1 MALGNVH
8 LTPQLVQA
16 VRDAVDIV
24 DIAGEH
30 TQLRKAGRR
39 HTGLCP
45 LHKEKTPSFSVD
57 STEGLYYCF
66 GCGQGGDAIKLHML
80 LSGDDFPA
88 AIETLAKRYGIPLPQ
103 RSTQRPGGREE
114 PDLEAV
120 LEAAAEYFQ
129 AQLRQHQGPE
139 AYLRR
144 RKISPATI
152 ERFGLGYAPEGWRHL
167 VEALHPRIPMAQLE
181 AAGLVAR
188 SEKDET
194 RPYDRFRHRLMF
206 PIRTAAGRLVGF
218 GGRTLGDDRAKYINT
233 QETDQFRKGYQL
245 YGLDVAKRAIRDAGR
260 ALLVEGYFDVLGA
273 VESGIEWAVASM
285 GTALTENQAKMLKRY
300 SEEVIV
306 GYDGDEA
313 GEKAFRRGLPLLLAQ
328 GLGVRRARFGSGLDP
343 DSLRLE
349 AGPEAV
355 VKAVEGAPDGV
366 MFELDRLIP
375 DRGLLDPQAKARAAR
390 AATEILS
397 PIPDGVLR
405 YSYSRQ
411 VADRLGVPVELL
423 WRRLARQSEQ
433 AGVAAVEPVRKRGLV
448 RSLEE
453 KALQLL
459 LAGAEPLPAAKDLP
473 SEEVFFDKECRNIYR
488 TFYDLY
494 RDGDEQRPA
503 VRLVHSGLEGDGGEV
518 DLLARLL
525 LEEPSESPGGELQE
539 AFGQLERRWLQQRLR
554 VLASEISKAQQD
566 GDSERLEN
574 LVKKKTEIS
583 RALHTRS

>member
-1 MALGNVH
+1 MALGNIH

-24 DIAGEH
+24 DIAGDH
-30 TQLRKAGRR
+30 TKLRKAGRR

-57 STEGLYYCF
+57 TAQGLFYCF
-66 GCGQGGDAIKLHML
+66 GCGQGGDAIKLHMM

-103 RSTQRPGGREE
+103 RAARRPGAREE

-129 AQLRQHQGPE
+129 TQLKRHKGPE

-144 RKISPATI
+144 RKISPDSV

-167 VEALHPRIPMAQLE
+167 VEALHPRIPMGELE
-181 AAGLVAR
+181 AAGLVGR

-206 PIRTAAGRLVGF
+206 PIRTAAGRMVGF

-233 QETDQFRKGYQL
+233 QETEQFRKGYLL
-245 YGLDVAKRAIRDAGR
+245 YGLDTAKRAIRDTGT

-273 VESGIEWAVASM
+273 VESGIEWTVASM
-285 GTALTENQAKMLKRY
+285 GTALTESQAKVLKRY
-300 SEEVIV
+300 CEEVVV

-313 GEKAFRRGLPLLLAQ
+313 GEKAFRRSLPLLLAQ
-328 GLGVRRARFGSGLDP
+328 GLGVRRAHFGSGQDP

-355 VKAVEGAPDGV
+355 VKAVEEAPDGV
-366 MFELDRLIP
+366 MLELDRLIP
-375 DRGLLDPQAKARAAR
+375 DRGLLDPQAKSRAAR
-390 AATEILS
+390 AATEILA

-423 WRRLARQSEQ
+423 WRRLARQGEQ
-433 AGVAAVEPVRKRGLV
+433 AEEASPAPGRSRGIV

-453 KALQLL
+453 KVLQLL
-459 LAGAEPLPAAKDLP
+459 LAGPDPPPAAADLP
-473 SEEVFFDKECRNIYR
+473 SAEVYFDKECRNIYQA
-488 TFYDLY
+488 FYDLY
-494 RDGDEQRPA
+494 RSGDGQRPE
-503 VRLVHSGLEGDGGEV
+503 VRKVHSGLEGNSAEV

-525 LEEPSESPGGELQE
+525 LEELSESRVGELEE
-539 AFGQLERRWLQQRLR
+539 ALGQLERRWLQQRLR
-554 VLASEISKAQQD
+554 TLASEISRAQQD
-566 GDSERLEN
+566 GDSERLDS
-574 LVKKKTEIS
+574 LVKEKTKIS
-583 RALHTRS
+583 RALHSRS

>member
-1 MALGNVH
+1 MALGNIH

-24 DIAGEH
+24 DIAGDH
-30 TQLRKAGRR
+30 TKLRKAGRR

-57 STEGLYYCF
+57 SAQGLFYCF
-66 GCGQGGDAIKLHML
+66 GCGQGGDAIKLHMM

-103 RSTQRPGGREE
+103 RPARHAGGREE

-129 AQLRQHQGPE
+129 TQLKKHKGPE

-144 RKISPATI
+144 RKISPDTV

-167 VEALHPRIPMAQLE
+167 VEALHPRFPMAELE

-233 QETDQFRKGYQL
+233 QETDQFRKGYLL
-245 YGLDVAKRAIRDAGR
+245 YGLDTAKRAIRDAGS

-273 VESGIEWAVASM
+273 VESGIEWTVASM
-285 GTALTENQAKMLKRY
+285 GTALTESQAKVLRRH
-300 SEEVIV
+300 SEEVVV

-313 GEKAFRRGLPLLLAQ
+313 GEKAFRRSLTLLLAQ
-328 GLGVRRARFGSGLDP
+328 GLGVRRALFGSGQDP

-355 VKAVEGAPDGV
+355 VKAVEEAPDGV
-366 MFELDRLIP
+366 MLELDRLIP
-375 DRGLLDPQAKARAAR
+375 DRGLLDPQAKSRAAR

-423 WRRLARQSEQ
+423 WRRLARDGER
-433 AGVAAVEPVRKRGLV
+433 AEEAAKEPVRSRSLV

-453 KALQLL
+453 MVLQLL
-459 LAGAEPLPAAKDLP
+459 LAGDEPLPAAKDLP
-473 SEEVFFDKECRNIYR
+473 TAEVFLDKECRNIYQA
-488 TFYDLY
+488 FYDLY
-494 RDGDEQRPA
+494 RGGDEQRPE
-503 VRLVHSGLEGDGGEV
+503 VRLVHSGLEGNSAEV

-525 LEEPSESPGGELQE
+525 LEEPSESRAEELEGALQ
-539 AFGQLERRWLQQRLR
+539 QLERRWLQQRLR
-554 VLASEISKAQQD
+554 ALASEISRAQQD
-566 GDSERLEN
+566 GDSERLDSLLKE
-574 LVKKKTEIS
+574 KTEIS
-583 RALHTRS
+583 RALHSRP

>member
-1 MALGNVH
+1 MALGNIH

-30 TQLRKAGRR
+30 TKLRKAGRR

-57 STEGLYYCF
+57 STQGLYYCF

-103 RSTQRPGGREE
+103 RAARRPGGREE

-120 LEAAAEYFQ
+120 LETAAEYFR
-129 AQLRQHQGPE
+129 AQLRHHKGPE

-144 RKISPATI
+144 RKISPDTI

-167 VEALHPRIPMAQLE
+167 VEALHPQIPMAELE
-181 AAGLVAR
+181 AAGLVGR

-233 QETDQFRKGYQL
+233 QETEQFRKGYLL
-245 YGLDVAKRAIRDAGR
+245 YGLDAAKRAIRDSGCT
-260 ALLVEGYFDVLGA
+260 LLVEGYFDVLGA
-273 VESGIEWAVASM
+273 VESGIEWTVASM
-285 GTALTENQAKMLKRY
+285 GTALTENQARVLRRY
-300 SEEVIV
+300 CEEVVV

-313 GEKAFRRGLPLLLAQ
+313 GEKAFRRCLPLLLAQ
-328 GLGVRRARFGSGLDP
+328 GLSVRRARFGSGQDP

-355 VKAVEGAPDGV
+355 VKAVEEAPDGV
-366 MFELDRLIP
+366 MLELGRLIP
-375 DRGLLDPQAKARAAR
+375 DRGLLDPQAKKRAAH

-423 WRRLARQSEQ
+423 WHRLARQGER
-433 AGVAAVEPVRKRGLV
+433 ADEGAAEPVPRRGLV

-453 KALQLL
+453 KVLQLL
-459 LAGAEPLPAAKDLP
+459 LTGAEPPPAAEDLP
-473 SEEVFFDKECRNIYR
+473 PAGVFFDQECRNIYQ
-488 TFYDLY
+488 TFCDLY
-494 RDGDEQRPA
+494 RSGDDQRPE
-503 VRLVHSGLEGDGGEV
+503 VRLVHAGLEGNSSEV

-525 LEEPSESPGGELQE
+525 LEEPSESPAGELE
-539 AFGQLERRWLQQRLR
+539 EPLRQLERRWQQQRLR
-554 VLASEISKAQQD
+554 ALASEISRAQQD
-566 GDSERLEN
+566 GDSERLDSLLRE
-574 LVKKKTEIS
+574 KTEMS
-583 RALHTRS
+583 RALHSRS

>member
-1 MALGNVH
+1 MALGNIH

-30 TQLRKAGRR
+30 TKLRKAGRR

-57 STEGLYYCF
+57 STQGLYYCF
-66 GCGQGGDAIKLHML
+66 GCGQGGDAIKLYML

-103 RSTQRPGGREE
+103 RAARRPGGREE

-120 LEAAAEYFQ
+120 LEAAAEYFR
-129 AQLRQHQGPE
+129 AQLREHKGPE

-144 RKISPATI
+144 RKISPDTV

-167 VEALHPRIPMAQLE
+167 VEALHPRIPMAELE
-181 AAGLVAR
+181 AAGLVGW

-233 QETDQFRKGYQL
+233 QETEQFSKGYLL
-245 YGLDVAKRAIRDAGR
+245 YGLDAAKRAIRESGCT
-260 ALLVEGYFDVLGA
+260 LLVEGYFDVLGA
-273 VESGIEWAVASM
+273 VESGIEWTVASM
-285 GTALTENQAKMLKRY
+285 GTALTENQARVLRRHC
-300 SEEVIV
+300 EEVVV

-313 GEKAFRRGLPLLLAQ
+313 GEKAFRRCLPLLLAQ
-328 GLGVRRARFGSGLDP
+328 GLGVRRARFGSGQDP

-355 VKAVEGAPDGV
+355 VKAVEEAPDGV
-366 MFELDRLIP
+366 MLELDRLIP
-375 DRGLLDPQAKARAAR
+375 DRGLLDPKAKARAAQ

-397 PIPDGVLR
+397 SIPDGVLR

-423 WRRLARQSEQ
+423 WRRLARQGER
-433 AGVAAVEPVRKRGLV
+433 ADEAAVEPVRKRGLV

-453 KALQLL
+453 RVLQLL
-459 LAGAEPLPAAKDLP
+459 LAGAEAPPAAKDLP
-473 SEEVFFDKECRNIYR
+473 SAEVFFDKECRNIYQA
-488 TFYDLY
+488 FYDLY
-494 RDGDEQRPA
+494 RGGNEQRPE
-503 VRLVHSGLEGDGGEV
+503 VRLVHAGLEGNSSEV

-525 LEEPSESPGGELQE
+525 LEEPSESRVGELE
-539 AFGQLERRWLQQRLR
+539 EPLRQLERRWQQQRLR
-554 VLASEISKAQQD
+554 ELASEISRAQQD
-566 GDSERLEN
+566 GDSECLDSLLRE
-574 LVKKKTEIS
+574 KTEIS
-583 RALHTRS
+583 RALHNRT